1 MKYDID
7 KNEYGFDTA
16 ISASDWKYSAAITGL
31 LYYFKELEKKYE
43 IKTLTIDEITD
54 NFLLYNKEDI
64 TEESY
69 LNFIE
74 AFYPE
79 DTLVHKKI
87 ETQLKYTKEFTPE
100 IIKNINKNISTNT
113 VLKNFFSELKFDGT
127 NKKEILDVLN
137 DNKHLIIEE
146 SYKSKLYTNYC
157 QVDKKGNSKLFE
169 SAKKNSPCRVRG
181 YYFDPGRKSKATAYN
196 FTSTSVDYF
205 DDEVFDFIP
214 FAFTGN
220 SFETIFLNDNLN
232 LEILESMNFKL
243 REYFSEEKK
252 RENEEI
258 KKFKQE
264 KAIKEKRNE
273 EIEENLTSIPLKKI
287 FLNILRK
294 KSDYIKY
301 GMEIIYKNKERDY
314 FETWYLRNDSI
325 EVLKMVEDFSKLD
338 IRIKITDKYY
348 FNLLDELFSAILNLS
363 LLTNSILYLLK
374 DREKLIKNNNK
385 IVEKYNYAIYQLIKV
400 NQMIR
405 NGGKK
410 VNWKLKNSIENCA
423 SAIINKIEENK
434 LASYR
439 QKLLSSVVAKN
450 HKRILDILTQLS
462 VYSQIHFN
470 FVFDYIENQTENE
483 DIIHYFILQLV
494 PNNENKKIKENE
506 DKE

>member
-31 LYYFKELEKKYE
+31 IYYFKKLEKEYE
-43 IKTLTIDEITD
+43 IKNLTIDEISD
-54 NFLLYNKEDI
+54 SFLLYNKEDI
-64 TEESY
+64 TEDNY
-69 LNFIE
+69 LDFIE
-74 AFYPE
+74 RFYPE

-87 ETQLKYTKEFTPE
+87 ETQLKRTKEFTSE
-100 IIKNINKNISTNT
+100 IIKNINKNISANT
-113 VLKNFFSELKFDGT
+113 VLKNFFSKLKFDGT

-196 FTSTSVDYF
+196 FTSTSADYF

-220 SFETIFLNDNLN
+220 SLETIFLNDNLN

-243 REYFSEEKK
+243 REYFSEEKE
-252 RENEEI
+252 REISNI
-258 KKFKQE
+258 MTLKQE
-264 KAIKEKRNE
+264 KAMKEGKNE
-273 EIEENLTSIPLKKI
+273 PIEETSVSVSLKKI
-287 FLNILRK
+287 FLNILK
-294 KSDYIKY
+294 KKTDYIKY

-410 VNWKLKNSIENCA
+410 MNWKLKNSIENCA

>member
-196 FTSTSVDYF
+196 FTSTSADYF

-243 REYFSEEKK
+243 REYFSEEKE
-252 RENEEI
+252 REISNI
-258 KKFKQE
+258 MTLKQE
-264 KAIKEKRNE
+264 KAMKEGKNDP
-273 EIEENLTSIPLKKI
+273 IEETSVSVSLKKI
-287 FLNILRK
+287 FLNILK
-294 KSDYIKY
+294 KKTDYIKY

-325 EVLKMVEDFSKLD
+325 EVLKMVEDFSK
-338 IRIKITDKYY
+338 
-348 FNLLDELFSAILNLS
+348 
-363 LLTNSILYLLK
+363 
-374 DREKLIKNNNK
+374 
-385 IVEKYNYAIYQLIKV
+385 
-400 NQMIR
+400 
-405 NGGKK
+405 
-410 VNWKLKNSIENCA
+410 
-423 SAIINKIEENK
+423 
-434 LASYR
+434 
-439 QKLLSSVVAKN
+439 
-450 HKRILDILTQLS
+450 
-462 VYSQIHFN
+462 
-470 FVFDYIENQTENE
+470 
-483 DIIHYFILQLV
+483 
-494 PNNENKKIKENE
+494 
-506 DKE
+506 